1 MRKIMACLDVGSET
15 IKCVV
20 GEMVKKKLNVL
31 AVAEAPS
38 NGVKNG
44 IVYNPNLL
52 LQPLRTVI
60 QKCEEIMDLPIKQV
74 IVSVPSNDAGFSV
87 VTGTVKV
94 TNEGNMIDGKD
105 VIRVIQKA
113 VKSSKN
119 EDLEY

>member
-60 QKCEEIMDLPIKQV
+60 QKCEEIMDLPIKL
-74 IVSVPSNDAGFSV
+74 PPAP
-87 VTGTVKV
+87 
-94 TNEGNMIDGKD
+94 
-105 VIRVIQKA
+105 
-113 VKSSKN
+113 KSW
-119 EDLEY
+119 